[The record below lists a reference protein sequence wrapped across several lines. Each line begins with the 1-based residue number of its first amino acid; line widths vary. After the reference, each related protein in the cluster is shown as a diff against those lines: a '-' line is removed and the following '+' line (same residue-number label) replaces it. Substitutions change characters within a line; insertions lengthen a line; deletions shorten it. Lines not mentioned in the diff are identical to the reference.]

1 MHSCPAKT
9 EIQSHFLAKPLGIW
23 KFYLI
28 SFWSRLIWAQL
39 LSKRFFS
46 ILNRNNFKI
55 FCPGGPRLAAP
66 FRLGLLRRQIKT
78 KLTFPPS
85 PIYQLGLVA
94 RGSGR
99 KHTHNKQKLI
109 VLLSWRSKQCFK
121 RQSKFKFY
129 LSSWYLNAKKSFRF
143 FINVWIIN
151 RMDCIR
157 SLKNV
162 RIRGF
167 LNSLWHLLER
177 RRGHQG
183 Q

>member
-78 KLTFPPS
+78 KLTFPPP
-85 PIYQLGLVA
+85 PIYQLAFHSLHQNNENGSNKWVRAIFWDSGQESTNKKFWWGLIQLFYSINWFILSHYKVI
-94 RGSGR
+94 
-99 KHTHNKQKLI
+99 HQQKIHKYQQLFWI
-109 VLLSWRSKQCFK
+109 
-121 RQSKFKFY
+121 
-129 LSSWYLNAKKSFRF
+129 LNF
-143 FINVWIIN
+143 
-151 RMDCIR
+151 
-157 SLKNV
+157 
-162 RIRGF
+162 
-167 LNSLWHLLER
+167 
-177 RRGHQG
+177 
-183 Q
+183 